1 MLDTMGQLANF
12 SPPTKRDPS
21 HRIRDENIKLL
32 PPFINV
38 MTFDALDYKLKD
50 HPNHCLLFGRPLW
63 GSNLT
68 KPIEYIFND
77 EENRFA
83 VSLAILSCL
92 VSLDISTQSQ
102 LTHLLVGSYMGTC
115 IGVSKSR
122 ENILTI
128 RFVLDRLE
136 TSLKNGLVEAGHRGE
151 LVAHLILTFG
161 WQHMLQAINTAIAK
175 EKIGAIP
182 GFFVGGVAACGAVTF
197 TNPWEVVKTRLQL
210 QGELARGN
218 SNYIKPY
225 TNVFQAFSMI
235 VRREGL
241 RGIQKGI
248 GPAYV
253 YQLVMNGSRLGFYD
267 PIRNSLIGF
276 LNVSNT
282 SMPISILSGGLA
294 GVIGAALGSPFY
306 LVKTRM
312 QSHSQHIMAVGH
324 QHSYKN
330 TFDALKQI
338 SKKGGI
344 KDLFRGV
351 DAAMLRTGVGSATQL
366 SSYFYIK
373 RWTIQETGLTDSDI
387 LVHVFSSLLSGLC
400 VCTAMNPF
408 DVISTRMYNQKVEKT
423 FIRIL

>member
-1 MLDTMGQLANF
+1 MLVVSTCDLHPFKN
-12 SPPTKRDPS
+12 P
-21 HRIRDENIKLL
+21 L
-32 PPFINV
+32 PLSSKFI
-38 MTFDALDYKLKD
+38 
-50 HPNHCLLFGRPLW
+50 
-63 GSNLT
+63 
-68 KPIEYIFND
+68 
-77 EENRFA
+77 
-83 VSLAILSCL
+83 
-92 VSLDISTQSQ
+92 
-102 LTHLLVGSYMGTC
+102 
-115 IGVSKSR
+115 
-122 ENILTI
+122 
-128 RFVLDRLE
+128 
-136 TSLKNGLVEAGHRGE
+136 
-151 LVAHLILTFG
+151 
-161 WQHMLQAINTAIAK
+161 AINTAIAK

-408 DVISTRMYNQKVEKT
+408 DVISTRMYNQKVEKIVAIAAPIAAVEELSSMTSSLPSFKILSSVLITTPAT
-423 FIRIL
+423 FYFHTILSVLTMIQQL

>member
-1 MLDTMGQLANF
+1 MLVVSTCDLHPFKN
-12 SPPTKRDPS
+12 P
-21 HRIRDENIKLL
+21 L
-32 PPFINV
+32 PLSSKFI
-38 MTFDALDYKLKD
+38 
-50 HPNHCLLFGRPLW
+50 
-63 GSNLT
+63 
-68 KPIEYIFND
+68 
-77 EENRFA
+77 
-83 VSLAILSCL
+83 
-92 VSLDISTQSQ
+92 
-102 LTHLLVGSYMGTC
+102 
-115 IGVSKSR
+115 
-122 ENILTI
+122 
-128 RFVLDRLE
+128 
-136 TSLKNGLVEAGHRGE
+136 
-151 LVAHLILTFG
+151 
-161 WQHMLQAINTAIAK
+161 AINTAIAK

-408 DVISTRMYNQKVEKT
+408 DVISTRMYNQKVEK
-423 FIRIL
+423 IRTEGIFGLYKGFVAHYFRIG

>member
-1 MLDTMGQLANF
+1 KM
-12 SPPTKRDPS
+12 TKRKKKAQQEDF
-21 HRIRDENIKLL
+21 KKQ
-32 PPFINV
+32 
-38 MTFDALDYKLKD
+38 KLKVGKAKPKASNFTNTSFKSRAISL
-50 HPNHCLLFGRPLW
+50 PNQSITEDK
-63 GSNLT
+63 SNLIT
-68 KPIEYIFND
+68 NTRKL
-77 EENRFA
+77 
-83 VSLAILSCL
+83 SLSELL
-92 VSLDISTQSQ
+92 TQ
-102 LTHLLVGSYMGTC
+102 LRHYN
-115 IGVSKSR
+115 SR
-122 ENILTI
+122 T
-128 RFVLDRLE
+128 R
-136 TSLKNGLVEAGHRGE
+136 K
-151 LVAHLILTFG
+151 
-161 WQHMLQAINTAIAK
+161 AINTAIAK

-408 DVISTRMYNQKVEKT
+408 DVISTRILYKNTLDCFIKT
-423 FIRIL
+423 VRTEGIFGLYKGFVAHYFRIG